1 MISSFLFFMALSVI
15 SLNCNGIRDT
25 SKRAG
30 LLHWVHS
37 LPVRPD
43 IICLQEVHCSSVQE
57 CSSWFQSSGFGV
69 VCSPGSVRSSGCA
82 ILFCPSL
89 SLSGSWCDTEG
100 RYLQCEFSFRD
111 QSFRICCL
119 YVPNRNPAR
128 DHFLDDL
135 QAKIDLSVP
144 SLDLLCGNFNT
155 VFDRALDRRGSDPS
169 DSSRESTSALRGLLD
184 ACWWWTFSGTCT
196 RLHPGSRGPN
206 GTVPLPRASTLS
218 AFLPCGSL
226 PSRPAPWCPV
236 LFQITAGSRSL
247 SRSLTSFPPVQACG
261 NLTLPS

>member
-30 LLHWVHS
+30 LLHWVRS

-69 VCSPGSVRSSGCA
+69 VSSPGSVHSSGCA

-100 RYLQCEFSFRD
+100 LTSNVSF
-111 QSFRICCL
+111 
-119 YVPNRNPAR
+119 
-128 DHFLDDL
+128 
-135 QAKIDLSVP
+135 LSGTSP
-144 SLDLLCGNFNT
+144 SAFAVCMSQIVILPG
-155 VFDRALDRRGSDPS
+155 P
-169 DSSRESTSALRGLLD
+169 
-184 ACWWWTFSGTCT
+184 FSG
-196 RLHPGSRGPN
+196 
-206 GTVPLPRASTLS
+206 
-218 AFLPCGSL
+218 
-226 PSRPAPWCPV
+226 
-236 LFQITAGSRSL
+236 RS
-247 SRSLTSFPPVQACG
+247 SG
-261 NLTLPS
+261 EN

>member
-15 SLNCNGIRDT
+15 SLNCNGISDT

-30 LLHWVHS
+30 LLHWVRS

-119 YVPNRNPAR
+119 YVPNRYPPGTIFWTIFR
-128 DHFLDDL
+128 RKLTF
-135 QAKIDLSVP
+135 
-144 SLDLLCGNFNT
+144 
-155 VFDRALDRRGSDPS
+155 VF
-169 DSSRESTSALRGLLD
+169 
-184 ACWWWTFSGTCT
+184 
-196 RLHPGSRGPN
+196 
-206 GTVPLPRASTLS
+206 PL
-218 AFLPCGSL
+218 
-226 PSRPAPWCPV
+226 
-236 LFQITAGSRSL
+236 
-247 SRSLTSFPPVQACG
+247 
-261 NLTLPS
+261 